1 MLAAMLLVPAVLF
14 AWGPSR
20 TTYTMAK
27 PADHVVFNSITDN
40 PEYGDERQFTGI
52 KDNANTNAGGWQNTI
67 TAQPGHEYLVRV
79 YVHNNAASNLNLVA
93 KNTRVTA
100 ALSTATSTSVPI
112 TTYVSADNAE
122 KVWAD
127 VRLSSNEAFN
137 IAYVSGSAVFYNNVT
152 GQAGRSVS
160 DSLVNPG
167 GALVGYQS
175 NNGDVPGC
183 MQYAGYLTFKVKAQF
198 APPSNGNFTVSKE
211 VSKHGAN
218 QWVENYVAQ
227 PGETVDYL
235 LEYKNTGTV
244 VQNDVMISDQLPAG
258 MTYVAG
264 STILGNPTNPGG
276 VKTNEGVTAGGIN
289 VGGYN
294 PGQNAWVIFSAK
306 APELSALAC
315 GTNSLVNTEK
325 VVTDYGTKTDTAT
338 VTVAKACQTHPGVT
352 ITKKVNNAKT
362 AVVKAGVPFEYEIT
376 VTNTGDVAL
385 VNAKVSDAAPAG
397 ITFLSADKG
406 TIANNVWN
414 ATVTLPVGQSA
425 SFKISAVASA
435 YIAGV
440 TTNKACVDA
449 TEVSGNPDA
458 CDMATTTM
466 EKDIT
471 VCRLSD
477 YQIVTI
483 KESEFST
490 NKYSKNL
497 DDCKKIT
504 ACRLSDQQIVTI
516 RESEFD
522 SSKYSKDLDKCRKIT
537 VCELGNKKIVT
548 ITVAQYNQYKDRY
561 STDLNKCKEV
571 PNPGNVQVCRLDDKK
586 IVVISDTEYNAN
598 KSKYSMNLNDCA
610 SKPAMC
616 TVPGK
621 ETLPANSPDCVPTEL
636 PHTGISEGILS
647 AIGAGS
653 LVGAFGAFMT
663 SRRALKQN

>member
-1 MLAAMLLVPAVLF
+1 MSLRTFVGRLPKRGVATLSMLAAMLLVPAVLF

-40 PEYGDERQFTGI
+40 PVVGDERQFTGI
-52 KDNANTNAGGWQNTI
+52 KDNANTNAGGWQNTV
-67 TAQPGHEYLVRV
+67 TAQAGHEYLVRV

-137 IAYVSGSAVFYNNVT
+137 IAYVAGSAKFYNNVT

-198 APPSNGNFTVSKE
+198 APTSNANFTVSKE

-244 VQNDVMISDQLPAG
+244 VQNNVVISDQLPAG

-264 STILGNPTNPGG
+264 STILGNPSHPGG
-276 VKTNEGVTAGGIN
+276 VKASDNVTTTGIN

-306 APELSALAC
+306 APEVNALAC

-325 VVTDYGTKTDTAT
+325 VETDYNTKTDTAT

-406 TIANNVWN
+406 TVTNNVWN

-425 SFKISAVASA
+425 SFKISAVAKA

-449 TEVSGNPDA
+449 TEVYGNPDA

-477 YQIVTI
+477 QKIVTI
-483 KESEFST
+483 KESEFDNT
-490 NKYSKNL
+490 KYSMN
-497 DDCKKIT
+497 
-504 ACRLSDQQIVTI
+504 
-516 RESEFD
+516 
-522 SSKYSKDLDKCRKIT
+522 LDKCRKIT
-537 VCELGNKKIVT
+537 VCEVGNKKIVT

-571 PNPGNVQVCRLDDKK
+571 PPTPGDVKVCRLNDKQ